1 MFEGVIRANTIVR
14 IDRQQFSKQIVH
26 TIRIDVIWKIRI
38 EFAVLA
44 ETIEQLLLTIVT
56 LLLKICTSGIVV
68 IVRSILDFLS
78 IAQANA
84 QFTQVQ
90 WPFLMTD
97 AHIAPQCM
105 GRFLY
110 NLISKHGDYFGES
123 IVVITALEKRVASG

>member
-1 MFEGVIRANTIVR
+1 MFEGVTRANTIVR

-26 TIRIDVIWKIRI
+26 TIRIDVTWKIRI
-38 EFAVLA
+38 EIAVLA

-56 LLLKICTSGIVV
+56 LLLSICTSGIVV

-97 AHIAPQCM
+97 AHIATQCM

-110 NLISKHGDYFGES
+110 NLISKHGDYFCES